1 MQQFEYIIEN
11 IWMQKITFSSK
22 STLEVLSGVWI
33 NLTSVY
39 FGALLI
45 SPGIFGSTNSF
56 ETLKLLLSNLPSA
69 ILSFV
74 IAIILTEK
82 AKNI

>member
-1 MQQFEYIIEN
+1 MLRPY
-11 IWMQKITFSSK
+11 FSSK
-22 STLEVLSGVWI
+22 TTLEVLSGIWV

-45 SPGIFGSTNSF
+45 SPGLFGSTNSY

-69 ILSFV
+69 ILSFGLTIV
-74 IAIILTEK
+74 LTEK
-82 AKNI
+82 AKKL

>member
-1 MQQFEYIIEN
+1 
-11 IWMQKITFSSK
+11 MQKITFSSK

-45 SPGIFGSTNSF
+45 SPGIFGST
-56 ETLKLLLSNLPSA
+56 
-69 ILSFV
+69 
-74 IAIILTEK
+74 
-82 AKNI
+82 